1 MAFFVTHLY
10 TCNKF
15 DNIALKRLFTRVEH
29 TAWEFVSKFSNERIL
44 TLMFVVNKSDLGF
57 DTML

>member
-15 DNIALKRLFTRVEH
+15 DNIALKCLFTRVEH
-29 TAWEFVSKFSNERIL
+29 TAWEFASKFFERKD
-44 TLMFVVNKSDLGF
+44 VDNQAQD
-57 DTML
+57 